1 VSSKPKTESRE
12 YLWRFAHGK
21 LCELNITQRGW
32 LNTARE
38 MALLIEKYG
47 QPSESKTAE
56 FQNAFGAKWECLEVF
71 WNMPDGTLISAREY
85 IDTDYR
91 GAPERKIMIAFQS
104 KDAIAEAQ
112 RKAQPKS
119 NPYPSR
125 LISLSSGERTCT
137 TEFMRFLVT
146 TRTSEALS
154 EEARAD
160 KGNYVHRPRPELAL
174 LSGRSVWRQ

>member
-1 VSSKPKTESRE
+1 
-12 YLWRFAHGK
+12 
-21 LCELNITQRGW
+21 
-32 LNTARE
+32 

-112 RKAQPKS
+112 RKAKPKS
-119 NPYPSR
+119 NPYGTP
-125 LISLSSGERTCT
+125 
-137 TEFMRFLVT
+137 
-146 TRTSEALS
+146 
-154 EEARAD
+154 
-160 KGNYVHRPRPELAL
+160 K
-174 LSGRSVWRQ
+174 